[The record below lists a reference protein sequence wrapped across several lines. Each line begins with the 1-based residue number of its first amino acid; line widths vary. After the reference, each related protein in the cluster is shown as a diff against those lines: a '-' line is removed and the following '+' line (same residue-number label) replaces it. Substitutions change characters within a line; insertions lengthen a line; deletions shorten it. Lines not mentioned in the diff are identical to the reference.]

1 MATPSMSSCT
11 TAVIFSD
18 FPAIKE
24 DSMTR
29 ILLVRGMLAGVVAGL
44 LVFVLA
50 RWIGEPQ
57 VERAIAFETAMDQ
70 AKGEAPEP
78 EVVSRKIQSSLGL
91 LTATVVDSTAVGGL
105 FALVFAFAYGRM
117 PVTCPRALSAGLAGL
132 GFVTVAVVPA
142 LKYPANPPSVG
153 NPETIGVR
161 TAAFFLLI
169 AFSVVAMVLAV
180 QIERRFHT
188 RLGGWNAGLVAAVFF
203 VVAIAVISHFLPNF
217 DEVPTGFSVSLMWKF
232 RVAALEM
239 QLLLWGVLGFF
250 FGWLADRDIATRQLR
265 A

>member
-1 MATPSMSSCT
+1 
-11 TAVIFSD
+11 
-18 FPAIKE
+18 
-24 DSMTR
+24 MTR

-44 LVFVLA
+44 LVFALA

-57 VERAIAFETAMDQ
+57 VERAIAFETGMDQ
-70 AKGEAPEP
+70 AKGDAPEP
-78 EVVSRKIQSSLGL
+78 EIVSRRIQSSLGL
-91 LTATVVDSTAVGGL
+91 LTATVVDGTAVGGL
-105 FALVFAFAYGRM
+105 FALAFAFAYGRM
-117 PVTCPRALSAGLAGL
+117 PVTSPRALSLLLAGL

-169 AFSVVAMVLAV
+169 AVSVLAMVLAA
-180 QIERRFHT
+180 QIERRFRS
-188 RLGGWNAGLVAAVFF
+188 RLGGWNAGLFAAVFF
-203 VVAIAVISHFLPNF
+203 VAAIAVTSHFLPNF
-217 DEVPTGFSVSLMWKF
+217 DEVPAGFPVSLMWKF

-250 FGWLADRDIATRQLR
+250 FGWLADRDVAARRLR
-265 A
+265 I